1 MTNLIRGELLKL
13 RTSRMFWGYAA
24 ASLAFIPL
32 VIAQTIHAVST
43 GGEVQLDS
51 AEGVRNVIAAAS
63 SGGTLL
69 VILGIMAVAG
79 ELRHQ
84 TATGTYL
91 VEPNRTRVVEAKLA
105 AITIVG
111 LLVAAAAAVLTLAIA
126 IPWLTSKGIDLG
138 PYVGDIAVVLA
149 GAAVATVL
157 SGIAGVGIGAL
168 IPNQTAAITVTLLWI
183 FTVEGILVAFT
194 PSVGRWLPGGASAA
208 MTDIATPAGGLLPM
222 WAGALVFT
230 AYGLTF
236 AAAGTHLLVR
246 RDVP

>member
-13 RTSRMFWGYAA
+13 RTSRMFWGCAA
-24 ASLAFIPL
+24 VSLAFVPL
-32 VIAQTIHAVST
+32 VIAQAIYST
-43 GGEVQLDS
+43 SSGSEVRLES

-79 ELRHQ
+79 ELRHR
-84 TATGTYL
+84 TATATYL
-91 VEPNRTRVVEAKLA
+91 VEPNRSRVVEAKLA
-105 AITIVG
+105 AITMVG
-111 LLVAAAAAVLTLAIA
+111 LAVATAASVLTLAIS
-126 IPWLTSKGIDLG
+126 IPWLTSKGIDLS
-138 PYVGDIAVVLA
+138 PYVRDIAVVLA

-168 IPNQTAAITVTLLWI
+168 IPNQTAAITVTLVWM
-183 FTVEGILVAFT
+183 FTVESILVAFA

-208 MTDIATPAGGLLPM
+208 MTDAATPAGGLLPM
-222 WAGALVFT
+222 WAGALLFT
-230 AYGLTF
+230 AYGLAF
-236 AAAGTHLLVR
+236 AAVGTHFLVR